1 MSNKKKIGILT
12 ALLAFA
18 LVVSLAFTSSAASG
32 TLTKEQIDAVVGT
45 ATDTSKIESPFLAVA
60 NSVREG
66 IVGVNNYQRVTSR

>member
-1 MSNKKKIGILT
+1 MSNKKKTGILT

-45 ATDTSKIESPFLAVA
+45 ATDTSLL
-60 NSVREG
+60 
-66 IVGVNNYQRVTSR
+66 